1 VSGAWILPLFGI
13 GFWMLPASTAVR
25 TALAILVI
33 LAAPLPAAL
42 VNSRQRRRL
51 IVCAAKAEEE
61 AAQLKLQLDTVR
73 FRTNRLRKS
82 AGSRP
87 AGTTEPPTN
96 ASGSVHGRVH
106 ARFQQSA
113 GNCGGRLEVLLDE
126 RKEDA
131 SLCADLE
138 QMLKET
144 RYMGNIAGLSC
155 KLWTVSGSARSIER
169 RSKIIGRCDDCIAGR
184 GPAMFPM

>member
-1 VSGAWILPLFGI
+1 MKFATSIPADTWSFPLWVSGAWILPLFGI

-33 LAAPLPAAL
+33 LAAPLPAVL

-61 AAQLKLQLDTVR
+61 AAQLKLHWTRAFPHESLAGRV
-73 FRTNRLRKS
+73 

-106 ARFQQSA
+106 ARVQQSA
-113 GNCGGRLEVLLDE
+113 GNLWRG
-126 RKEDA
+126 A
-131 SLCADLE
+131 
-138 QMLKET
+138 
-144 RYMGNIAGLSC
+144 LSF
-155 KLWTVSGSARSIER
+155 A
-169 RSKIIGRCDDCIAGR
+169 
-184 GPAMFPM
+184 